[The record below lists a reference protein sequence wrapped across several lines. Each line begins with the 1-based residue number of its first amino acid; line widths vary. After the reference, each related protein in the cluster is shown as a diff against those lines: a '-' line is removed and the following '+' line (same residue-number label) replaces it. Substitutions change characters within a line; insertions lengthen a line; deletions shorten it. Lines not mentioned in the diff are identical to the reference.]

1 MPNALA
7 TKTAVT
13 CENCNLDKLCIPKGL
28 KRSDVGDLKLVVNR
42 NNIRQKGEAIYHAGS
57 PFRGIVALR
66 SGSAKLL
73 SFDRNGNEVVVEFIL
88 PGELLGFDGLSLQV
102 HNCTAVALETVNF
115 CHLPTHQLEALTINN
130 PGFHQILLQRSCG
143 QFDIQVQKTMLSR
156 RSAEERV
163 ASFITHISDRLK
175 IRGYSELEFRLS
187 MSREEIGNHLG
198 IAHETVS
205 RIVNHFQSL
214 EIIEIKARQLKI
226 LDKKK
231 LFSFYA
237 KQPEEG
243 ERFK

>member
-1 MPNALA
+1 VSNAL
-7 TKTAVT
+7 TIKTAVT

-28 KRSDVGDLKLVVNR
+28 NRSEIGDLKLLVNR

-57 PFRGIVALR
+57 SFRGVVALR

-73 SFDRNGNEVVVEFIL
+73 SFDRSGNEVIVDFIL
-88 PGELLGFDGLSLQV
+88 PGELLGFDGVALQV

-115 CHLPTHQLEALTINN
+115 CHLPSHRIETLAVSAS
-130 PGFHQILLQRSCG
+130 GFYQALLQRACN
-143 QFDIQVQKTMLSR
+143 QFDIQVQKLLLSR

-163 ASFITHISDRLK
+163 AFFILHISDRLK

-205 RIVNHFQSL
+205 RIIHNFQAL
-214 EIIEIKARQLKI
+214 KLIEIKAKQLRI
-226 LDKKK
+226 VNKKK
-231 LFSFYA
+231 LFSFY
-237 KQPEEG
+237 PD
-243 ERFK
+243 